1 MKFSFQTTR
10 SGCMTYR
17 VDCGERVCVCTCVCE
32 RERERESVCVCV
44 AEPDSTKCDMLLTL
58 EKHCY

>member
-17 VDCGERVCVCTCVCE
+17 VDCCESVCVYVRVCACVREIDREGERVCVC
-32 RERERESVCVCV
+32 VCVCV
-44 AEPDSTKCDMLLTL
+44 CVTSSEAPS
-58 EKHCY
+58 

>member
-17 VDCGERVCVCTCVCE
+17 VDCGER
-32 RERERESVCVCV
+32 ESVCVCV
-44 AEPDSTKCDMLLTL
+44 CVFVCVCVCVCVCVTAMQIPL
-58 EKHCY
+58 EGQVLKI

>member
-17 VDCGERVCVCTCVCE
+17 VDCGE
-32 RERERESVCVCV
+32 SVCVCV
-44 AEPDSTKCDMLLTL
+44 CVCVRSSLHTYAKAVCLVLNDSKIVLVCL
-58 EKHCY
+58 